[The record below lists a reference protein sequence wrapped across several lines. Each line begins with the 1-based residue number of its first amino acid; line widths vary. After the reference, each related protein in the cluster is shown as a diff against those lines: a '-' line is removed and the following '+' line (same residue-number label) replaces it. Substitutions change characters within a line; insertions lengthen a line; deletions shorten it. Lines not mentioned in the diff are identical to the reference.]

1 VRAFL
6 DGAPLGP
13 EWTSWARRAALLAA
27 LGSSLAVAESL
38 LPVEWLARF
47 PDEIVFSLDG
57 STSEYA
63 VVASPAGYELYVDRQ
78 LAVSPLDETRRIAAL
93 VHPALAS
100 VRRAERVLLLHGGLG
115 AVERAL
121 LADPR
126 IRELVTVTPDAVRA
140 DLARTLPF
148 LAARSAGTMQSPR
161 VRTVIA
167 EPLAWLEAHRGASFD
182 VVVADLPLPLGYREG
197 KYYTRFAFDR
207 FRAALAPD
215 GVVVVPGVGD
225 DALAGV
231 TATLK
236 SAGLYPTA
244 YHAAVPTLGI
254 ASFVLASP
262 RGEPDVSAPWLD
274 RGADLGRA
282 GDDRI
287 ATLSDQ
293 WIVEAF
299 EAARERR

>member
-1 VRAFL
+1 V
-6 DGAPLGP
+6 
-13 EWTSWARRAALLAA
+13 RRAALIAA
-27 LGSSLAVAESL
+27 LGSALAVAESL
-38 LPVEWLARF
+38 LPAEWLGRF

-78 LAVSPLDETRRIAAL
+78 LAVSPLDEPRRIAAL
-93 VHPALAS
+93 VRPALAAA
-100 VRRAERVLLLHGGLG
+100 RRAERVLLLYGGLG

-126 IRELVTVTPDAVRA
+126 VKELVTVTPDAVRA
-140 DLARTLPF
+140 NLGRELPF
-148 LAARSAGTMQSPR
+148 LVARSEGTTRSPR
-161 VRTVIA
+161 LHAVVA
-167 EPLAWLEAHRGASFD
+167 EPLAWLGAHRGAPFD
-182 VVVADLPLPLGYREG
+182 VIIADLPLPLGYREG

-236 SAGLYPTA
+236 SAGLAPTA

-254 ASFVLASP
+254 AAYVLASP

-274 RGADLGRA
+274 HGADLRRTR
-282 GDDRI
+282 DDRI

-293 WIVEAF
+293 WIVGAF
-299 EAARERR
+299 EAARDRR